1 MRPVRRAAGAAAIV
15 GTAAIV
21 AACGGA
27 QQGTKDQADAVRN
40 AETAASANTR
50 DLPGSPA
57 PDTTVAGA
65 ETAPSTTAATPSGN
79 TTSTAAGARTV
90 TAESGAGQTQ
100 EVTISAAP
108 TGLRFATTRVVAKAG
123 TIELTMANPSAIPH
137 NIAVDR
143 PEHEVGD
150 TVRRGGSSHIA
161 LDFPPGTYQY
171 YCAVPGHRQAGMV
184 GTLVVR

>member
-1 MRPVRRAAGAAAIV
+1 MRRTHRAAGATLAVAA
-15 GTAAIV
+15 TALAA

-27 QQGTKDQADAVRN
+27 QQGTANQQDAIRN
-40 AETAASANTR
+40 AETAASTNTQDR
-50 DLPGSPA
+50 PGSPA
-57 PDTTVAGA
+57 PDTTVGGG
-65 ETAPSTTAATPSGN
+65 ETAPATPTRTGN
-79 TTSTAAGARTV
+79 TTSSAAKVGTV
-90 TAESGAGQTQ
+90 TAESGSGATQ
-100 EVTISAAP
+100 QVAIPAAP

-123 TIELTMANPSAIPH
+123 RIQLTMANPSAIPH

-150 TVRRGGSSHIA
+150 TVRKGGTSTIT

-184 GTLVVR
+184 GTLIVK